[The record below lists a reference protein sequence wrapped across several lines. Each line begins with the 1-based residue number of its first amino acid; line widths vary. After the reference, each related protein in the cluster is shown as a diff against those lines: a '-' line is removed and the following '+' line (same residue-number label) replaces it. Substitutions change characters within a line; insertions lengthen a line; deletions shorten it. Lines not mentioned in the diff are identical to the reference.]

1 MLDLALVKPQLFGNG
16 GHHSMHMFMQCA
28 CSGWTGVAE
37 VFFGAPA
44 ECHSWML

>member
-1 MLDLALVKPQLFGNG
+1 MLDHAPVKPQLFGYD
-16 GHHSMHMFMQCA
+16 GHLSMHMLMPCA

-37 VFFGAPA
+37 VFLGSPA